1 MSITGGLKWKRKVVR
16 KSVLEWKAMDLMNRW
31 NNFYNFKIVKSAP
44 VYEAGENKGLVK
56 CRRISTLFK
65 SLWIILFFLATSY
78 LVVTVQSYMEWNS
91 LKKMHATLWS
101 LCDHNIII
109 YPIGTFRMLS
119 CHQYVAMSV
128 SCGKTYHLNNVI
140 TKACFYAVW
149 MSSCHRYVTLSLL
162 YFC

>member
-140 TKACFYAVW
+140 AKVCFYAAW
-149 MSSCHRYVTLSLL
+149 MSSCHRCVTPSLL